1 MLNLYNAN
9 NHDKN
14 VVPLVVDP
22 AKAKQAKSKAPSF
35 EKYVDPTGELPTSNF
50 KWAIWYVTHK
60 ILLYKILVGFLIGF
74 SVLTILFGL
83 WKWGDYFIFG
93 IAEDQLLERSIS
105 TAINYSGI
113 NQSFS
118 AQPLQIAGTQI
129 LVSGVN
135 RYDIISEVANPNP
148 RFVASFDYAYQLGG
162 DATTA
167 AQHAMLLPG
176 ETRPLVFLGYADGTP
191 GASTGLVLSNVTWDR
206 IDAHQ
211 APDIENWQKD
221 RLNFVVTDFSFVA
234 SRSAED
240 ANAHI
245 IRFKLTDDSLY
256 GYNAP
261 SFQVGL
267 FDNGSLVG
275 ILPWS
280 LDRIKSGETVS
291 VDLRSFA
298 PDLNVSEIKVFPLI
312 NIYDK
317 EVYLP
322 IE

>member
-9 NHDKN
+9 NHDKSPISSVTDLN
-14 VVPLVVDP
+14 KV
-22 AKAKQAKSKAPSF
+22 KQVKTKTPSF
-35 EKYVDPTGELPTSNF
+35 EKYVDPTGELPTSKF

-83 WKWGDYFIFG
+83 WKWGDYLIFG

-105 TAINYSGI
+105 TSINYGGI

-135 RYDIISEVANPNP
+135 RYDIVSEVANPNQ
-148 RFVASFDYAYQLGG
+148 RFVAEFDYSYQLGG
-162 DATTA
+162 DAATA
-167 AQHAMLLPG
+167 VQHAMLLPG
-176 ETRPLVFLGYADGTP
+176 ETRPLAFLGYADGAP
-191 GASTGLVLSNVTWDR
+191 GASSGLVLSNVTWNR

-234 SRSAED
+234 SRSVED

-245 IRFKLTDDSLY
+245 IRFKLTNDSLY
-256 GYNAP
+256 GYDAP

-267 FDNGSLVG
+267 FNNGSLVG

-280 LDRIKSGETVS
+280 LNRIRSGETVS

-298 PDLNVSEIKVFPLI
+298 PDLNVTEVKIFPFI
-312 NIYDK
+312 NIFNT
-317 EVYLP
+317 EAYLP
-322 IE
+322 VE